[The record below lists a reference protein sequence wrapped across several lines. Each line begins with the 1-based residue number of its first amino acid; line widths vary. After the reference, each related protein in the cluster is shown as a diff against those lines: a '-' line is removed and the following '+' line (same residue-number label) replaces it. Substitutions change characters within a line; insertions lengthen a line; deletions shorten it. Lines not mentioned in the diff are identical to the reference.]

1 MSKDRLEE
9 FIIENRDDL
18 DTEIPGL
25 NLWRDIDKKINP
37 TPKKNIKKIAGRSA
51 AVVVVLLVACC
62 WFFTGESRI
71 PQEARMNQSP
81 SSQQLLIEANPE
93 LAEISEYFT
102 RKINQNKGKLAALNH
117 HDPALYRDLNHMEA
131 MYDTLRIEWQMNPH
145 KSDEKLVDAMIAN
158 FRTRS
163 MLLENVVARIERHEN
178 SFTSARPAVYKEY

>member
-9 FIIENRDDL
+9 FIIENRDDF
-18 DTEIPGL
+18 DTEIPSL
-25 NLWRDIDKKINP
+25 NLWGDIDKKINP

-51 AVVVVLLVACC
+51 AIVAVLLVACS
-62 WFFTGESRI
+62 WFFIGDKGTS
-71 PQEARMNQSP
+71 QNARMNQSP

-117 HDPALYRDLNHMEA
+117 HDPALYRDLNHMES
-131 MYDTLRIEWQMNPH
+131 MYDTLRMEWEMNTH

-163 MLLENVVARIERHEN
+163 MLLENVVARIERHED
-178 SFTSARPAVYKEY
+178 STTSARPAVYRHD